1 MNVQVDYRLI
11 GQRIREHRRQAH
23 LTQAELAERSG
34 VCTQFVGSLERG
46 LAIPSLATVLSLC
59 HALSIEPNALLL
71 HAAAYDPD
79 APCSLH
85 ASPSPVFQ
93 TLTYRPSEDS
103 PAPAQASDSFDCSLL
118 PAFDIT
124 LDEFIP

>member
-71 HAAAYDPD
+71 HAASYDPD

-85 ASPSPVFQ
+85 ASPSPAFQ
-93 TLTYRPSEDS
+93 ALTRRPPKDIANA
-103 PAPAQASDSFDCSLL
+103 APESDSFDCALL